1 MSAFDPRNPD
11 FETRVRESFGR
22 QPFMAMIGA
31 SLDTVEP
38 GRVEMALPYRED
50 LCQQHGYFHGGAIG
64 TLADNAGGYAAFSL
78 MPADASVLT
87 VEYKMNIVAPG
98 TGARLVAVGEVIRPG
113 RSLTVSDVKVY
124 GEAADGTRKLCAT
137 ALCTLMTMAGMADE
151 KQALDPNVG

>member
-1 MSAFDPRNPD
+1 M
-11 FETRVRESFGR
+11 
-22 QPFMAMIGA
+22 
-31 SLDTVEP
+31 
-38 GRVEMALPYRED
+38 
-50 LCQQHGYFHGGAIG
+50 IG

-98 TGARLVAVGEVIRPG
+98 TGTRLVAVGEVIRPG

-151 KQALDPNVG
+151 KQVLDPNVG